1 MMSSLLRWLTRRVG
15 LQKKQLT
22 EQGDE
27 EEDKYW
33 TKLDIRKP
41 NGKRGSN
48 SKPITPADLAGQ
60 NLDIL
65 SPAYDAYN
73 GEQAQ
78 PVV

>member
-33 TKLDIRKP
+33 TKLDKT
-41 NGKRGSN
+41 NKV
-48 SKPITPADLAGQ
+48 TPRT
-60 NLDIL
+60 
-65 SPAYDAYN
+65 P
-73 GEQAQ
+73 
-78 PVV
+78 P